1 MTSFAVTGS
10 RPVRSGSARR
20 TSLRR
25 TMIRRT
31 MFRRTMFR
39 RTMFR
44 RTVFRRTVFRGA
56 ITVGLIA
63 TTLGLTPGRAEAINI
78 ESLPAAAASA
88 ATAVNSVTP
97 SSATVTSGTSPEITA
112 SVFRLAVIEVV
123 VQTAIT
129 KLGTPYSYG
138 AGGPSA
144 FDCSGFTRWAWAQMG
159 VALPHNSGA
168 QWAQVEHIDIADLQP
183 GDLVFNW
190 DAGERSPGHV
200 GLYIGDGTMIHSPNG
215 GSQVRFD
222 PITWWTGSTLG
233 AGRVL

>member
-1 MTSFAVTGS
+1 MTSSAVTGS
-10 RPVRSGSARR
+10 RPVRPGSARR
-20 TSLRR
+20 SSLG
-25 TMIRRT
+25 RT
-31 MFRRTMFR
+31 MFRRTM
-39 RTMFR
+39 
-44 RTVFRRTVFRGA
+44 FRGA

-63 TTLGLTPGRAEAINI
+63 TTLGLTPARAEAIRI

-112 SVFRLAVIEVV
+112 SVFRIAVIEVV

-138 AGGPSA
+138 SAGPRS

-159 VALPHNSGA
+159 VTLPHNSGA
-168 QWAQVEHIDIADLQP
+168 QWAQVERIDLADLQP

-215 GSQVRFD
+215 GGQVRID
-222 PITWWTGSTLG
+222 PITWWTGSTLR